1 MSKTDLSLPGLQN
14 TAIAALGVF
23 SLAAAAQAQAQTQI
37 QTIMLPAP
45 PPPRPLTL
53 SHCPGPD
60 MAECFAKKAP
70 GKAVKTFVP
79 PVSNPDRVIRPK
91 IELKHRF

>member
-23 SLAAAAQAQAQTQI
+23 SLAAAAQAQT
-37 QTIMLPAP
+37 QTITLPAP

-53 SHCPGPD
+53 SHCPD

-70 GKAVKTFVP
+70 GNTVKTFVP